1 MNVGHKTI
9 VVEDIALP
17 NDVIDLGHYKMP
29 NVVAARSVELPRAVN
44 TTWAEM
50 LPEASKQLL
59 ALFESLTI
67 DGDLRFFTANTC
79 DQPDNRITRY
89 KGFRYALDIES
100 IVDDKS
106 TIYSTILESEDGI
119 RFAALIPI
127 TKTIKPKLPI
137 LIDKCR
143 ENRGFFLVEKSVIT
157 ESSVN
162 SLFHTAFGEMP
173 PYSSLDDWRN
183 IIRYCA
189 AANMVVFKVSGRFDD
204 LKLSIDAFGVPS
216 SLGIVQ

>member
-1 MNVGHKTI
+1 MIITK
-9 VVEDIALP
+9 DIALP
-17 NDVIDLGHYKMP
+17 NDVIELGHYKMP
-29 NVVAARSVELPRAVN
+29 SVVSARSVELPRAVN
-44 TTWAEM
+44 SSWTEL
-50 LPEASKQLL
+50 LPEAAKQLL

-67 DGDLRFFTANTC
+67 EGDLRFFTANTC

-89 KGFRYALDIES
+89 KGFRYALDVES

-106 TIYSTILESEDGI
+106 TICSTILEAEDGI

-137 LIDKCR
+137 LIDMCR

-162 SLFHTAFGEMP
+162 SLFHTAFREAP
-173 PYSSLDDWRN
+173 PYSSLNDWRN
-183 IIRYCA
+183 IIRFCTT
-189 AANMVVFKVSGRFDD
+189 ANKVVFKVSGRFDD
-204 LKLSIDAFGVPS
+204 LKLAIDAFGVPS